1 MLNSP
6 RIWLDRE
13 LTAFGQSLAQN
24 SLVLDAGSGDQRY
37 KSRFAHCRYESSDFE
52 KVDKRYAQSTY
63 TCDLKN
69 IPVENSRFDAVVF
82 TQVMEHLPD
91 PGAVLKELHR
101 VLKPGGR
108 IFYTGPFWYEEH
120 EQPYDFYRYT
130 QFAVRYLF
138 ENAGFKIDELRW
150 MDGYMASVAHQLRR
164 MMRALP
170 RTPGEYGGG
179 AVGFLSCV
187 IFNVFR
193 VACWACAPLAAASDV
208 RFRYT
213 RRGFPMNYLAI
224 AQKRAEAATVES

>member
-37 KSRFAHCRYESSDFE
+37 KSKFAHCRYESSDFE

-63 TCDLKN
+63 TCDLKK
-69 IPVENSRFDAVVF
+69 IPVGDGRFDAVVF

-101 VLKPGGR
+101 VLIPGGR

-130 QFAVRYLF
+130 QFAVRHLF
-138 ENAGFKIDELRW
+138 ESAGFEIKELRW

-179 AVGFLSCV
+179 AIGLLNCAT
-187 IFNVFR
+187 FNLFR
-193 VACWACAPLAAASDV
+193 LVCAAFAPLAAASDV

-213 RRGFPMNYLAI
+213 KRGFPMNYLAI
-224 AQKRAEAATVES
+224 AEKP